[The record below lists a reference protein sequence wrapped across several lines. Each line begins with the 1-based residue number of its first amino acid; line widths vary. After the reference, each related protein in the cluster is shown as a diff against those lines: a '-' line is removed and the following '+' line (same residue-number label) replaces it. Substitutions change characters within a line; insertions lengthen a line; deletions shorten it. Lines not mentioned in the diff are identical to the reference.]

1 MILDSIRLWFI
12 KTIDNIREICM
23 MKKIIKI
30 IKKDYTIMMNEDKKW
45 KKEDWISSNKI
56 KWTKLEVG
64 KGLVRIEFFCNWK
77 FTCKLK

>member
-30 IKKDYTIMMNEDKKW
+30 IKKDYTIMMNEDKMK
-45 KKEDWISSNKI
+45 WISSNKI